1 MTTPLRV
8 DFETWTNGDYT
19 EEFTLR
25 VNSVVI
31 ELTGHS
37 FEINAKLS
45 PSLSTTV
52 FSLNTVSSE
61 VEGLYPVE
69 PGAGKIQIRID
80 RATLT
85 TAFTAA
91 AEAGIQGDRVSIV
104 YDMVVTLPS
113 DSNEVWFYGFININ
127 RGITNV

>member
-8 DFETWTNGDYT
+8 DFETWTNGDYS

-45 PSLSTTV
+45 PSLSTTL

-80 RATLT
+80 RATLA